1 MLPFKK
7 KPGDMHI
14 FCVYF
19 QGKVSNNLLQEN
31 YSAVMSGCVSMVI
44 RKQFF
49 ADFSIIQQRMLLYAR
64 VYLCFFIKMVIVCY

>member
-7 KPGDMHI
+7 KPGDMH
-14 FCVYF
+14 FLCVYF

-44 RKQFF
+44 PKQF
-49 ADFSIIQQRMLLYAR
+49 
-64 VYLCFFIKMVIVCY
+64 LC

>member
-7 KPGDMHI
+7 KPGDMH
-14 FCVYF
+14 FFGVYF

-44 RKQFF
+44 RKQLF
-49 ADFSIIQQRMLLYAR
+49 
-64 VYLCFFIKMVIVCY
+64 C